1 MCTVSC
7 RTPRECWKAVEPRA
21 AATARLQSTLR
32 RRRASNQRQR
42 PLGASAEQLPP
53 HCRLERLCLQ
63 QTAEVSPAPCTRG
76 ASPRRSRNDGSRRP
90 GGEAPPLRRRLNV
103 RFAPPLL
110 VSGSGST
117 ECCMSAELLPP
128 RRRFERQGCK
138 AAPGDGAL
146 CALRPTA
153 LGERQHQRLYGVLN
167 KRGAVTSAPPLRAAR
182 LQSSPRR
189 RRLVCAS
196 PYRSR

>member
-32 RRRASNQRQR
+32 QRRASNQRQR

-53 HCRLERLCLQ
+53 HCRLERPCLQ
-63 QTAEVSPAPCTRG
+63 QPAEVSPAPCTRG
-76 ASPRRSRNDGSRRP
+76 ASPRRSRNDGSRLP
-90 GGEAPPLRRRLNV
+90 GGKVPPLRRRLNV
-103 RFAPPLL
+103 RFALPFS

-117 ECCMSAELLPP
+117 ECCTSAELSPP
-128 RRRFERQGCK
+128 RLFERKGCK
-138 AAPGDGAL
+138 AAYGDGAL
-146 CALRPTA
+146 CALRPAA

-167 KRGAVTSAPPLRAAR
+167 KRGAVTSAPPLRATR
-182 LQSSPRR
+182 LQSSLRR
-189 RRLVCAS
+189 RRPVCAS
-196 PYRSR
+196 PRRSR